1 MEEEKKKRLAIC
13 CVSLGLLLLVILL
26 PLSYQYVDFTE
37 YGLRYN
43 TITKKVEPTE
53 AFEAHRFFGG
63 LSTAYHIYPK
73 TVQIVIFNGTGLKKP
88 IEMKDKIGGSF
99 NIEVNMGYQLLKG
112 SIYDIFRTYKS
123 RYEESYLS
131 NIRAAVRQ
139 KAQEYSMLDFVQDGK
154 REFLEKEIGKIVAA
168 VLKPQFTLKSEAP
181 ANTATNEQNATY
193 DPTSGTYDKCP
204 SSDEGACD
212 FKGGA
217 KLVFFYLGRVILDS
231 TKESIILNAERNN
244 IQPKISAEGQKL
256 EAITKD
262 TEIIVEGKQQNLTT
276 LQQTLT
282 AEINALKTEIVKE
295 EKKILETTAK
305 DVQEIE
311 AKAARKVKII
321 DAETSNLVQQKQ
333 RLIDLEKQET
343 ERQVNAI
350 LQEIEIAR
358 AEKDKTIMN
367 IRAESNAKVQ
377 RYLAAARAKAK
388 KTKALSVQAAF
399 DQFVTNLSFTA
410 KELNA
415 LHWTDFIASHKGD
428 LHIDMQRPK
437 TLSLE
442 GQEES
447 YYDTLDATR
456 L

>member
-1 MEEEKKKRLAIC
+1 MEEENKKKLAIC

-99 NIEVNMGYQLLKG
+99 NIEVNMGYQLLKD
-112 SIYDIFRTYKS
+112 SIYDIFRTYKA

-154 REFLEKEIGKIVAA
+154 RGYLEEEIGKIVAA

-193 DPTSGTYDKCP
+193 DPTTGTYDKCP
-204 SSDEGACD
+204 SDMDACD

-217 KLVFFYLGRVILDS
+217 KLVFFHLGRVVLDS

-256 EAITKD
+256 EEITKD

-276 LQQTLT
+276 LQQTMT
-282 AEINALKTEIVKE
+282 AEINAVKTEIRKKE
-295 EKKILETTAK
+295 EKILETTAQE
-305 DVQEIE
+305 VQEIE

-350 LQEIEIAR
+350 LQEIEIAK

-367 IRAESNAKVQ
+367 IIAESNAKVQ

-388 KTKALSVQAAF
+388 KTKAASVQAAF

-428 LHIDMQRPK
+428 LHIDMQKPEA
-437 TLSLE
+437 LSLE